1 VFTGMALLQTSYFS
15 PTLVKNVGMNLI
27 VPESIDGPYH
37 VLFLLHGLSDDH
49 SKWMRMTS
57 VERYADGY
65 PMIVVMPDGG
75 RGFYQDGAA
84 SAKYGTALGKELPQL
99 IKRWFPVHPRFAISG
114 LSMGGYG
121 SLRLGFEYSET
132 FRSVWAFSGS
142 SEFGMEGDYD
152 RMESFPREFHNI
164 VEVPAA
170 GSRADL
176 FKIAENATNPPAIG
190 FDCGTEDWLIDS
202 NRKFHA
208 HLEKLG
214 IPHEYREHP
223 GGHDWT
229 YWDAH
234 IREAFEFHAK
244 NLGFTGPNG

>member
-1 VFTGMALLQTSYFS
+1 
-15 PTLVKNVGMNLI
+15 
-27 VPESIDGPYH
+27 
-37 VLFLLHGLSDDH
+37 
-49 SKWMRMTS
+49 
-57 VERYADGY
+57 
-65 PMIVVMPDGG
+65 
-75 RGFYQDGAA
+75 
-84 SAKYGTALGKELPQL
+84 
-99 IKRWFPVHPRFAISG
+99 
-114 LSMGGYG
+114 
-121 SLRLGFEYSET
+121 
-132 FRSVWAFSGS
+132 
-142 SEFGMEGDYD
+142 MEGDYD

-176 FKIAENATNPPAIG
+176 FKIAENSTNPPAIG

-214 IPHEYREHP
+214 IPHEFREHP